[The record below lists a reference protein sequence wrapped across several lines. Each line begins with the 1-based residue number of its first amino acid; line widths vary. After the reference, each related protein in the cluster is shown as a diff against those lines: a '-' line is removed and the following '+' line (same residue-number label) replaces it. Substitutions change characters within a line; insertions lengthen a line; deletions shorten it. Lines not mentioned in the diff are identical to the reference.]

1 MRSMRALDK
10 NLTIDRRDSSPSSN
24 FRWILISKS
33 KANLTFFVHY
43 KAQTTSLWFLDIAT
57 DNKHAV
63 CFHLPFNESYYMTHM
78 GKNIK
83 VNSACKE
90 FLVLVKSFG
99 HLRLGLFKV
108 TLHGCNLFLIRRD
121 FTFISENKIKI
132 SDIKIK
138 SLKSQVDEIGKFQTL
153 FREKVK
159 FPNFEKSFLSC
170 DLTSKK
176 SSVLKF

>member
-43 KAQTTSLWFLDIAT
+43 KAQTTSLWFLDITT
-57 DNKHAV
+57 DQAHAV

-78 GKNIK
+78 GKNII

-99 HLRLGLFKV
+99 HLSLGLFKV

-138 SLKSQVDEIGKFQTL
+138 SFKYLKWM
-153 FREKVK
+153 
-159 FPNFEKSFLSC
+159 KSY
-170 DLTSKK
+170 
-176 SSVLKF
+176 

>member
-33 KANLTFFVHY
+33 KANLTFCVHFN
-43 KAQTTSLWFLDIAT
+43 AQTTSLWFRVIAT

-63 CFHLPFNESYYMTHM
+63 CFHLPFNESYDPYRMDKTE
-78 GKNIK
+78 K

-121 FTFISENKIKI
+121 FTFISKHKIKI
-132 SDIKIK
+132 TSK
-138 SLKSQVDEIGKFQTL
+138 LKALTSQVDEI
-153 FREKVK
+153 
-159 FPNFEKSFLSC
+159 
-170 DLTSKK
+170 
-176 SSVLKF
+176 VLIFM